1 MAAMSEDEKD
11 FLELSKMGKGSDQ
24 HCCVP
29 NCNSNGRRH
38 QVSFH
43 RFPQV
48 GARRNSWIQAIR
60 RDPGPLFNI
69 NAYTFVCSLH
79 FIREDF
85 KWTPVTKT
93 LKADAVPTVFSRTRD
108 FTPRRELFKH
118 ITTNKKPKLQ
128 SENETLLDSISEEVN
143 QEEDIQES
151 EEQLRNPRFSNDDA
165 MIMFYIGFSTYALF
179 LAFFDYVQPATNSMT
194 SYYYKATGTINL
206 SVSRQRTMVL
216 IDELFMFLCRLKCG
230 LFEQDLACRF
240 NVHVSTVSRKL
251 ITWSNFLYFVL
262 DSINIWPT
270 RKQIQ
275 NKMPQ
280 VFKTLYPTTRVII
293 DCTEIPTERPS
304 SLALNSKCYSTYQ
317 STHTFKSLVGIVPH
331 GALIFISS
339 LYTGSMSDVEI
350 TKLCGL
356 VEL

>member
-1 MAAMSEDEKD
+1 MAATSEEKD

-43 RFPQV
+43 RFPQA

-85 KWTPVTKT
+85 KWTPVRKT
-93 LKADAVPTVFSRTRD
+93 LKADAVPTVFSWTRD

-118 ITTNKKPKLQ
+118 ITPNKKPKLK

-151 EEQLRNPRFSNDDA
+151 EELLRNPSVVAENIEKELERKLKERDEEIKQLKEKLRIERFGVFRFSNDDA
-165 MIMFYIGFSTYALF
+165 MIMFYTGFSTYALF
-179 LAFFDYVQPATNSMT
+179 LAFFNYVQPAANSMT
-194 SYYYKATGTINL
+194 SYYYKATDTINL

-251 ITWSNFLYFVL
+251 ITWSNFFLYFVL
-262 DSINIWPT
+262 GSINIWPT

-280 VFKTLYPTTRVII
+280 VFKTFVSY
-293 DCTEIPTERPS
+293 
-304 SLALNSKCYSTYQ
+304 Y
-317 STHTFKSLVGIVPH
+317 
-331 GALIFISS
+331 
-339 LYTGSMSDVEI
+339 
-350 TKLCGL
+350 
-356 VEL
+356 

>member
-43 RFPQV
+43 RFPQA

-85 KWTPVTKT
+85 KWTPVRKT
-93 LKADAVPTVFSRTRD
+93 LKADAVPTVFSWTRD

-118 ITTNKKPKLQ
+118 ITPNKKPKLK

-151 EEQLRNPRFSNDDA
+151 EEHLRNP
-165 MIMFYIGFSTYALF
+165 
-179 LAFFDYVQPATNSMT
+179 
-194 SYYYKATGTINL
+194 
-206 SVSRQRTMVL
+206 
-216 IDELFMFLCRLKCG
+216 
-230 LFEQDLACRF
+230 
-240 NVHVSTVSRKL
+240 
-251 ITWSNFLYFVL
+251 
-262 DSINIWPT
+262 
-270 RKQIQ
+270 
-275 NKMPQ
+275 
-280 VFKTLYPTTRVII
+280 RVII

-304 SLALNSKCYSTYQ
+304 SLALNSKCYSTYK
-317 STHTFKSLVGIVPH
+317 STHTFKSLVGIAPH

-356 VEL
+356 VELLEEGDSIMVDKGFVLNNVLSGTGITVNTPPFLMNKGQFTKQEVEETQTIARLRIHVERHIRRVKEFHLLTDLYL